1 MVGMMLSQTARTGS
15 MEPRMSQN
23 DRPML
28 PLAVL
33 ALALLGVAF
42 GSIFVRLAGA
52 PALAMAA
59 WRVGIAALLVV
70 PLAWAQNSGPV
81 PAVAQ
86 RQALAA
92 GLLLALHFATWIQS
106 LAYLS
111 VSASVV
117 LVTTSPVWVV
127 VLSWLFRLGAPHPRQ
142 LAAVALSVVGSVI
155 IGGASLLAG
164 LASFRG
170 ALLALA
176 GAVCMGGYLLLA
188 RACQRHLG
196 FLAFVA
202 RSYGTAAL
210 ALWIA
215 AVASGTPMVGFP
227 PRTWL
232 CFAGAALASQL
243 IGHGGYNWALRHLD
257 PVFVGI
263 VLVGEPVLASA
274 LAWWL
279 FGESVAPSTWVGGAL
294 ILAGV
299 ATGFGANPVADR
311 NRQAARTT

>member
-1 MVGMMLSQTARTGS
+1 MICGHATHATSA
-15 MEPRMSQN
+15 EPPMSEQN
-23 DRPML
+23 RPAL
-28 PLAVL
+28 PVAVL

-59 WRVGIAALLVV
+59 WRVGIAALVVV
-70 PLAWAQNSGPV
+70 PLAWARSPGPV

-86 RQALAA
+86 RQAFAA

-106 LAYLS
+106 LAYIS

-127 VLSWLFRLGAPHPRQ
+127 VLSWLFRLGAPRPRQ
-142 LAAVALSVVGSVI
+142 LAAVALSVLGSAV

-188 RACQRHLG
+188 RGCQRKLG

-202 RSYGTAAL
+202 RSYGAAAA

-215 AVASGTPMVGFP
+215 ALAFGTPLLVFP

-232 CFAGAALASQL
+232 AFAGAAVASQL

-279 FGESVAPSTWVGGAL
+279 FGEPVAPSTWVGGAL

-299 ATGFGANPVADR
+299 ATGFSAGPVADR
-311 NRQAARTT
+311 NPQAARTT

>member
-1 MVGMMLSQTARTGS
+1 
-15 MEPRMSQN
+15 
-23 DRPML
+23 
-28 PLAVL
+28 
-33 ALALLGVAF
+33 
-42 GSIFVRLAGA
+42 
-52 PALAMAA
+52 
-59 WRVGIAALLVV
+59 
-70 PLAWAQNSGPV
+70 
-81 PAVAQ
+81 
-86 RQALAA
+86 
-92 GLLLALHFATWIQS
+92 
-106 LAYLS
+106 
-111 VSASVV
+111 
-117 LVTTSPVWVV
+117 V
-127 VLSWLFRLGAPHPRQ
+127 VLSWLFRLGAPQPRQ
-142 LAAVALSVVGSVI
+142 LAAVALSVLGSAV

-164 LASFRG
+164 SAPFRG

-188 RACQRHLG
+188 RASQRNLG

-202 RSYGTAAL
+202 RSYGAAAL

-215 AVASGTPMVGFP
+215 ALASGTGMVGFP

-232 CFAGAALASQL
+232 AFAGAALASQL

-279 FGESVAPSTWVGGAL
+279 FGEPVAPSTWLGGAL

-299 ATGFGANPVADR
+299 AIGFSAGHDADPNPH
-311 NRQAARTT
+311 AARTT